1 MYAGIRDELGS
12 ENGGLLL
19 ALIKAK
25 AADSI
30 EQLNQVL
37 GTFFPPF
44 EKALR
49 EKLVPMLIKEYD
61 SNWQGVLDN
70 LKKTEGVVQSNKA
83 SFTLGDSLKIYK
95 RMFLDKRY
103 FEKYSDQELSNLI
116 DTAASKRNEY
126 AHGYTDL
133 KRWDELFSFFSEFM
147 PVYAGITAYLE
158 SLQASR

>member
-1 MYAGIRDELGS
+1 
-12 ENGGLLL
+12 
-19 ALIKAK
+19 
-25 AADSI
+25 
-30 EQLNQVL
+30 
-37 GTFFPPF
+37 
-44 EKALR
+44 
-49 EKLVPMLIKEYD
+49 
-61 SNWQGVLDN
+61 
-70 LKKTEGVVQSNKA
+70 
-83 SFTLGDSLKIYK
+83 
-95 RMFLDKRY
+95 MFLDKRY